1 MRSLHY
7 FICTWFAM
15 SIFIGSRSFSQEV
28 DQLSLKNYRPVS
40 IYKTPQTEIK
50 RAKYPVIDMHSHDYL
65 KSDAEVDAWVKTMDD
80 AGIEKTMI
88 LSYST
93 GATFDSV
100 IARYAR
106 YKNRFEVWCGFDY
119 TGLDKPGWPK
129 QALEELE
136 RCYKKGARGVGEL
149 GDKGLGELYSRPK
162 PGYGLHIDD
171 PRMTPLLE
179 KCAQLH
185 LPVSVHVAEDEWMY
199 RPADSTNDGLMNA
212 ATWHVD
218 LSVKGKLYHDQLIST
233 LENAVKNNP
242 RTTFIACHLANCC
255 SDLEVLGRLF
265 DKYPNLYADIAARYG
280 EIAPIPRFVH
290 AFLEKYQDRIVYGT
304 DMGNNIEMY
313 RSTFRILET
322 GDEHFYDGRFNYH
335 WPLYGLNL
343 TDSTLRKIYG
353 ENARKIMSRH

>member
-7 FICTWFAM
+7 FLCTWFAM

-65 KSDAEVDAWVKTMDD
+65 KSDAEIDAWVKTMDD

-162 PGYGLHIDD
+162 PGYGLYIDD
-171 PRMTPLLE
+171 PRMTFLLE
-179 KCAQLH
+179 KCA
-185 LPVSVHVAEDEWMY
+185 
-199 RPADSTNDGLMNA
+199 
-212 ATWHVD
+212 
-218 LSVKGKLYHDQLIST
+218 
-233 LENAVKNNP
+233 
-242 RTTFIACHLANCC
+242 
-255 SDLEVLGRLF
+255 
-265 DKYPNLYADIAARYG
+265 
-280 EIAPIPRFVH
+280 
-290 AFLEKYQDRIVYGT
+290 
-304 DMGNNIEMY
+304 
-313 RSTFRILET
+313 
-322 GDEHFYDGRFNYH
+322 
-335 WPLYGLNL
+335 
-343 TDSTLRKIYG
+343 
-353 ENARKIMSRH
+353 